1 MKAHFMGGTPSIE
14 IVVDDLDEETLSS
27 LIYFFMLTAAFSGF
41 LFNINPFNQP
51 GVEVY
56 KKEVKESLDR

>member
-27 LIYFFMLTAAFSGF
+27 LIYFFMLSAAFSGF
-41 LFNINPFNQP
+41 LFKINPFNQP

-56 KKEVKESLDR
+56 Y